1 MVVSILINIA
11 LQIGYFI
18 VAIYL
23 GGFIISL
30 INRGFYG
37 LFNNSPAVIYA
48 TGFIGT
54 PIHETSHALMC
65 LLFAHTID
73 EIKFFQIDDE
83 NGVLGYVR
91 HSYNPKNIYAVIGN
105 YFIGVAPI
113 VMGCGLLCLS
123 MRLLLPQVF
132 VAVGEVGAVLNPSDF
147 SFALLGKR
155 ADALVALFFS
165 EIASWRFWVFLL
177 LNLCIALHMN
187 MSGADIKGTLGALP
201 FLLLIFVILNFA
213 LGFWKTGYSAF
224 TGFMNG
230 VGIWIGVILLL
241 AICFALFYLIVG
253 LLIKLIVK
261 MLAAMFAKR

>member
-1 MVVSILINIA
+1 MVISILINIA
-11 LQIGYFI
+11 LQLGYFI

-37 LFNNSPAVIYA
+37 LFNNSPVVIYA

-54 PIHETSHALMC
+54 PIHEISHALMC
-65 LLFAHTID
+65 LIFAHTID
-73 EIKFFQIDDE
+73 EIKFFQIDDQ

-123 MRLLLPQVF
+123 MHLLLPSVF
-132 VAVGEVGAVLNPSDF
+132 VAVGEIGSTVNSDAF
-147 SFALLGKR
+147 SFALLGRKVGDL
-155 ADALVALFFS
+155 ATLFFS
-165 EIASWRFWVFLL
+165 GVVSWRFWVFLL

-201 FLLLIFVILNFA
+201 FLLLIFLILNFA
-213 LGFWKTGYSAF
+213 LGFWKTGYGAF

-230 VGIWIGVILLL
+230 VGVWIGVILVL
-241 AICFALFYLIVG
+241 AIVFALFYLIVG

-261 MLAAMFAKR
+261 LFAALFSKR